1 MTSNKFDKSPS
12 GGSKE
17 AKLPVLRGKINLL
30 FFLIFPIVLFKIF
43 FKQKNLE
50 KMPFL
55 IFSFCAA
62 FNFLSSIVLHLRIW
76 EQEEYSVLRRID
88 YAGIFLMIGAGGIP
102 TYSLLMTNDFMV
114 ILGVLHWI
122 LIFTGVFSSL
132 LFNFC
137 YTSKRVRRMDYAGVF
152 MANLGSPFPGMMYFL
167 KTDLDLIVLLTHLFV
182 NFLGALAYLNTD
194 LIYSKRFYR
203 YYIFCTIFLH
213 TKGNTFYR
221 SVLRRI
227 DYGAIFLINIT
238 NAFPAFVHFIEKDK
252 HVIMLV
258 FHLLIN
264 FYGMFACLLMNFIF
278 TEKSLRIFLF
288 WISHSI
294 CNFVPYKFYMYKM
307 HMALFY
313 YVFGYIMVATGV
325 LVYYLEKPNF
335 FKGMFEFHELS
346 HLLYTLSSICI
357 FMWNGIGM
365 GLMDKKIEYLNQ

>member
-1 MTSNKFDKSPS
+1 MKDHKLNFLYNKRKGVP
-12 GGSKE
+12 
-17 AKLPVLRGKINLL
+17 LLRGRIYILNLFMLPL
-30 FFLIFPIVLFKIF
+30 FYFKYL
-43 FKQKNLE
+43 KLR
-50 KMPFL
+50 PDY
-55 IFSFCAA
+55 
-62 FNFLSSIVLHLRIW
+62 LSRLSIYIYLL
-76 EQEEYSVLRRID
+76 
-88 YAGIFLMIGAGGIP
+88 GIL
-102 TYSLLMTNDFMV
+102 
-114 ILGVLHWI
+114 
-122 LIFTGVFSSL
+122 
-132 LFNFC
+132 
-137 YTSKRVRRMDYAGVF
+137 
-152 MANLGSPFPGMMYFL
+152 
-167 KTDLDLIVLLTHLFV
+167 
-182 NFLGALAYLNTD
+182 
-194 LIYSKRFYR
+194 
-203 YYIFCTIFLH
+203 LH
-213 TKGNTFYR
+213 TVACVVFHASSGNTFYR

-264 FYGMFACLLMNFIF
+264 FYGKIGPHDVFLGMFACLLMNFIF

>member
-137 YTSKRVRRMDYAGVF
+137 YTSKRVRSIVYVLISTPYYILLPMFLRSKYHNAIVSLILGGLIYTLGAFVYGSKFPNLIPGVF
-152 MANLGSPFPGMMYFL
+152 EYHELFHIFCLLGFSGVSMANFFIC
-167 KTDLDLIVLLTHLFV
+167 KNDRATVLQ
-182 NFLGALAYLNTD
+182 
-194 LIYSKRFYR
+194 R
-203 YYIFCTIFLH
+203 
-213 TKGNTFYR
+213 
-221 SVLRRI
+221 
-227 DYGAIFLINIT
+227 
-238 NAFPAFVHFIEKDK
+238 
-252 HVIMLV
+252 
-258 FHLLIN
+258 
-264 FYGMFACLLMNFIF
+264 
-278 TEKSLRIFLF
+278 
-288 WISHSI
+288 
-294 CNFVPYKFYMYKM
+294 
-307 HMALFY
+307 
-313 YVFGYIMVATGV
+313 VFG
-325 LVYYLEKPNF
+325 
-335 FKGMFEFHELS
+335 
-346 HLLYTLSSICI
+346 
-357 FMWNGIGM
+357 
-365 GLMDKKIEYLNQ
+365 